1 MNHSKKVILFILL
14 VTSIQL
20 ILSVFSKE
28 IGAYYPYFK
37 NVNLISDITV
47 KEKTKIGAIETKPHS
62 KTTLLGG
69 FVINELDAYQKK
81 NTLIRFNADTLTPAL
96 PKISQKLMQ
105 LAEGKKVKIRIAW
118 FGDSQIEGDFI
129 TQNVREQLQNYFGEQ
144 KGVGY
149 VPISCVSSDFRRT
162 AKVFTSGDFK
172 VDNFKKQEHGS
183 SLFLSG
189 YSFYSPNLEV
199 EFRDNVKKNSAQA
212 TQKWLLYGKG
222 DTIAV
227 KINDSVK
234 KFPANS
240 EFNRVLVGSGTSSKA
255 KFTIYAKHT
264 PIYGVSSEPQ
274 SGIVLDNYSFR
285 GITGVELKKINSSLL
300 AELDKSGYY
309 DLIVFQYGV
318 NLLFQPNDTNYDYY
332 YRGMRPVIKKFQ
344 NNMPN
349 TEFLLFSCSDRAFN
363 YDGQWKTAIG
373 IDSLIQTQAR
383 LSYDTNIPFYNFY
396 KSIGGN
402 GTIVKWADSIVQL
415 ANKDYIHFNFR
426 GAKAVSKT
434 IFKAL
439 ITDYQKAVAYKKSKQ
454 PVSQKTTVNEK
465 ETVKLKQDTQKIKIP
480 KAPISKPKEINVTG
494 AKTPVIKADSI

>member
-47 KEKTKIGAIETKPHS
+47 KEKTKIGAIKTKPHS
-62 KTTLLGG
+62 KTTVLGG

-81 NTLIRFNADTLTPAL
+81 NTLIRFNADTLAPAL
-96 PKISQKLMQ
+96 PKISQKLMR

-300 AELDKSGYY
+300 VELDKSGYY

-318 NLLFQPNDTNYDYY
+318 NLFCN
-332 YRGMRPVIKKFQ
+332 
-344 NNMPN
+344 
-349 TEFLLFSCSDRAFN
+349 
-363 YDGQWKTAIG
+363 
-373 IDSLIQTQAR
+373 
-383 LSYDTNIPFYNFY
+383 
-396 KSIGGN
+396 
-402 GTIVKWADSIVQL
+402 
-415 ANKDYIHFNFR
+415 
-426 GAKAVSKT
+426 
-434 IFKAL
+434 
-439 ITDYQKAVAYKKSKQ
+439 
-454 PVSQKTTVNEK
+454 
-465 ETVKLKQDTQKIKIP
+465 
-480 KAPISKPKEINVTG
+480 
-494 AKTPVIKADSI
+494 